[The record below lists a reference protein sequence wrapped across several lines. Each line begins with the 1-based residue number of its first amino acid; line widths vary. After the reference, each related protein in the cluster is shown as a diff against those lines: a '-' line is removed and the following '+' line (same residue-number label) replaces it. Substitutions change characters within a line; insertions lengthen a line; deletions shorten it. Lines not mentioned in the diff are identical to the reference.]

1 MLVMEKEEYLTHE
14 SMLEIAEQR
23 ERENE
28 EATKPKSL
36 GTSLEQ
42 WWDSEAHKQLQEESE
57 ATVQRALEKYSML
70 SEDDKYDLVQ
80 AICHIMC
87 EAEKKGVSHRGLMD
101 ELGIYPI
108 LLLDDIFD
116 RLDPTRVK
124 QLLEMLTKGDFGQI
138 FLTDTHEK
146 RVSELLEKL
155 EIDESKLFRIED
167 AKIIG

>member
-1 MLVMEKEEYLTHE
+1 MTDKYPTHE
-14 SMLEIAEQR
+14 EMLEIAEQR

-42 WWDSEAHKQLQEESE
+42 WYDSEAHKQLQEESE

-70 SEDDKYDLVQ
+70 SEDDKYDMVQ

-101 ELGIYPI
+101 ELGIYPAGFWI
-108 LLLDDIFD
+108 LELMDVHNSLYEYYDKRKQKQELEQDIETLKSF
-116 RLDPTRVK
+116 
-124 QLLEMLTKGDFGQI
+124 LEDKD
-138 FLTDTHEK
+138 K
-146 RVSELLEKL
+146 
-155 EIDESKLFRIED
+155 
-167 AKIIG
+167 